1 MNNDLPAVAWQHILT
16 NGSFGYIATDCGIGN
31 MWLENAREMR
41 VDRPAGNVTDVAARE
56 YLCLEYKDRPVSLF
70 AANDSFP
77 CRVFYAPGYATWE
90 KRLGDRKIK
99 TTVFIPSGINAR
111 VLLIEGA
118 EGLKLNWGLRL
129 CLGGGDSSGVRG
141 YVKEGLAHFTNPEA
155 YFPDREFL
163 AAFSEPARIS
173 GEHCPASLSLRGSC
187 KGRSLLVCGFCSED
201 ELRRLLSPDI
211 AAAALA
217 AASAR
222 WEDLLGRFS
231 LRSPSAPLDH
241 YMSRWAVYQCLACRL
256 EGRSSLYQSGGAL
269 GFRDQLQDSVNL
281 MLINPGYAR
290 EQILLCC
297 RHQYLEGDVMHWW
310 HPHPQGD
317 KGVRTRCSDDLLWLV
332 WALCEYTDAT
342 GDYALCDVEVPYLAS
357 PPLASHEQDRYETPE
372 SASSATVLLHARAA
386 LECCIGRGFGP
397 HGLPLMLGGDWNDAL
412 NAVEGESVWLGWFFA
427 HCASRFAALLD
438 KLGVEGSQRYSAGA
452 RQIGTAAE
460 GAWNGRWY
468 DRAYCPDG
476 EALGGEE
483 RIDSLAQSWAALS
496 PYASPLHADA
506 ALDAAL
512 ERLVDRQHNLVK
524 LFWPP
529 YSCRERRVGYIS
541 GYGEGFRE
549 NGGQYTHG
557 AIWLALAALRR
568 GRTDRGYEILQL
580 LLPENHDIKRYGAE
594 PYVLPADVYSAPG
607 HEGEAGWS
615 WYTGSAG
622 WYFRVVTEELLGL
635 KLREGKLYIEP
646 KLPAAL
652 PSYSVTW
659 IDSRSRLHRIDCDR
673 GRIYVDGDPYL
684 GQGIG

>member
-1 MNNDLPAVAWQHILT
+1 MGLEALIGSPGGVHILPYSAREQVKSRSAFIAGEKRELPPSLPFPSLSSPRAVFSVPTHCWTEQGFEFQVDNDLPAVVWQHILT
-16 NGSFGYIATDCGIGN
+16 NGSFGYIAADCGIGN

-41 VDRPAGNVTDVAARE
+41 VDRPAGNVTDVAAWE

-77 CRVFYAPGYATWE
+77 CRVFYTPGYATWE
-90 KRLGDRKIK
+90 KRLGDRKVK

-155 YFPDREFL
+155 YFPDSEFL

-173 GEHCPASLSLRGSC
+173 VEHCPASLSLRGSC
-187 KGRSLLVCGFCSED
+187 KGRSLLVCGFCGED

-332 WALCEYTDAT
+332 WALCEYTEAT
-342 GDYALCDVEVPYLAS
+342 GDYALCDVEVPYLVS

-372 SASSATVLLHARAA
+372 SASSAPVLLHAKAA
-386 LECCIGRGFGP
+386 LECCIGRGSGP
-397 HGLPLMLGGDWNDAL
+397 QVCPLCWGATGTTPSTPLRGRAC
-412 NAVEGESVWLGWFFA
+412 VGWFFA

-483 RIDSLAQSWAALS
+483 RIDSLAPELGGPQSLCLS
-496 PYASPLHADA
+496 PP
-506 ALDAAL
+506 
-512 ERLVDRQHNLVK
+512 R
-524 LFWPP
+524 
-529 YSCRERRVGYIS
+529 
-541 GYGEGFRE
+541 
-549 NGGQYTHG
+549 
-557 AIWLALAALRR
+557 RR
-568 GRTDRGYEILQL
+568 GSGCRPGTAGRQ
-580 LLPENHDIKRYGAE
+580 AE
-594 PYVLPADVYSAPG
+594 QTWSSSRPTPA
-607 HEGEAGWS
+607 
-615 WYTGSAG
+615 GSAG
-622 WYFRVVTEELLGL
+622 
-635 KLREGKLYIEP
+635 
-646 KLPAAL
+646 
-652 PSYSVTW
+652 
-659 IDSRSRLHRIDCDR
+659 
-673 GRIYVDGDPYL
+673 
-684 GQGIG
+684 